1 MKEFFVLF
9 ILIFLFLQLSCKKT
23 EEKDGGGITTYSTKE
38 DLDSIPLVV
47 LTEKSIEILNLKTL
61 KPLRIYRQS
70 TKNLIET
77 VLIGNRIFFICKEYF
92 FWIGAGQDKVE
103 KVSLPFVAKGVSA
116 SIDKIIV
123 YDDNSV
129 FKVDSDGKLTKLVK
143 FKRELLEVQ
152 SLPDFSSLVMVFHE
166 DEVDRISRYSFLSEK
181 VERSIELKDFVKM
194 QISTFGKRIY
204 VLTKNKVVFL
214 DTKNFRIISEVGFEG
229 EGVDF
234 IKTASEN
241 KISVFTKNPEKIVT
255 IKRTI
260 LKVVSEIDLSEF
272 PEQKRIT
279 GDGQSIFFFSQ
290 DTMYKLDTGCG
301 KVVKRAFLEKKLDI
315 LASTEK
321 GSKVIAGKRGENY
334 LEIINGNTLVSIKEI
349 TLDAKVIN
357 IICGKEPYRE
367 KLIEPEVVE
376 PVGDDTSISKILS
389 FKSRYFTL
397 QVSSSNLR
405 EGAIKLHKSIR
416 ELSLPVYIDSSKS
429 EDKQKVYKVK
439 IGAFESK
446 DDAECFMKGIKGTHG
461 LSSWVTEGETGVY
474 SIKESGIDI
483 NGDKNREI
491 LLFDNDRILLFTN
504 FGGVQK
510 SVLIK
515 NMEGIKFSGK
525 PITMIEGKQTLFGL
539 PFDEDSV
546 LVVRW
551 MDSRYELEKRRIPKE

>member
-1 MKEFFVLF
+1 MKKCFVLF

-23 EEKDGGGITTYSTKE
+23 EDKDGGGITTYSTKE
-38 DLDSIPLVV
+38 NLDSIPVVV

-61 KPLRIYRQS
+61 KPLRIYRQRA
-70 TKNLIET
+70 KNLIET
-77 VLIGNRIFFICKEYF
+77 VLIENRIFFICKEYF
-92 FWIGAGQDKVE
+92 LWIGAGQDKIE
-103 KVSLPFVAKGVSA
+103 KVSLPFVAKGVST
-116 SIDKIIV
+116 SIDNIIV
-123 YDDNSV
+123 YGDNSV

-143 FKRELLEVQ
+143 FKRELREVQ
-152 SLPDFSSLVMVFHE
+152 PLPDFSSLVMVFHE
-166 DEVDRISRYSFLSEK
+166 DEVDKISKYSLLSEK
-181 VERSIELKDFVKM
+181 VERSKELKDLVKM

-214 DTKNFRIISEVGFEG
+214 DTKDLRIISEVGFDG

-234 IKTASEN
+234 IKTALEN
-241 KISVFTKNPEKIVT
+241 KILVITENPEKIVT

-260 LKVVSEIDLSEF
+260 LKVVSEIDLSEST
-272 PEQKRIT
+272 EQKRIT
-279 GDGQSIFFFSQ
+279 GDDKSVFFFSQ
-290 DTMYKLDTGCG
+290 DTIYRFDTGCG
-301 KVVKRAFLEKKLDI
+301 KVVKKAFLDKKLDI
-315 LASTEK
+315 LAPTEK
-321 GSKVIAGKRGENY
+321 GSEVIVGKRGENY
-334 LEIINGNTLVSIKEI
+334 LEIINGNTLVSMKDI

-357 IICGKEPYRE
+357 IVCGKEPYRK

-376 PVGDDTSISKILS
+376 PAGDDSSILKIQS

-397 QVSSSNLR
+397 QISSSNLR
-405 EGAIKLHKSIR
+405 EGAIKLQKSIR

-429 EDKQKVYKVK
+429 EDKQKIYKVK
-439 IGAFESK
+439 IGAFESQN
-446 DDAECFMKGIKGTHG
+446 DAECFMKGIKGTHG

-491 LLFDNDRILLFTN
+491 LLFDNNRILLFTN

-525 PITMIEGKQTLFGL
+525 PIAIIEGKQTLFGL

-551 MDSRYELEKRRIPKE
+551 IDNRYELEKRRIPKE